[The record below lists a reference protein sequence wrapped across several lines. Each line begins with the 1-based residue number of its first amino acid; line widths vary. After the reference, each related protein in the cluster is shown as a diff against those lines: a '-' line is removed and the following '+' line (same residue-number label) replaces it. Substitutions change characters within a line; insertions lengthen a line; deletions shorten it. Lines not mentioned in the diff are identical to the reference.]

1 MKQFVQNLANMVKV
15 QTLITLVVMAVFA
28 VINNIALKPTITE
41 HEFPF
46 SVTYELNGETVNVEG
61 VCKASY
67 IGNGGYVKATT
78 RQYDEEYIS
87 QRENIGSSFE
97 IFVGNESS
105 ITLFT
110 HIYPDYLMG
119 DPEYDY
125 FDDTVYEPILSY
137 SNWATGE
144 TAEGQDLLEYGAK
157 IISWE
162 LPEPIENSFEFSHI
176 AHMSSADV
184 FPFML
189 IAIVAM
195 IAMMIFVK
203 RDKTVPMEPIDKI
216 SLVLS
221 IAIAVVC
228 IPFVSI
234 YGMLI
239 DINGREPAFSH
250 QMGYLAA
257 AFLVLALAASLGLR
271 RRGYH
276 KSGLIVQFAGPVY
289 FGLHLLISAISYWAA

>member
-1 MKQFVQNLANMVKV
+1 MKKHKLFLPILILVIALLA
-15 QTLITLVVMAVFA
+15 MAACA
-28 VINNIALKPTITE
+28 VISNIALKPTITE

-46 SVTYELNGETVNVEG
+46 SVTYELNGVTETVDA
-61 VCKASY
+61 VCAVTY
-67 IGNGGYVKATT
+67 AGNDGYVKATT
-78 RQYDEEYIS
+78 RQYKEEYIS
-87 QRENIGSSFE
+87 QRENMGSAFE
-97 IFVGNESS
+97 IFVGDECS

-110 HIYPDYLMG
+110 RIYPDYLMG

-125 FDDTVYEPILSY
+125 FDDTIYEPILSY
-137 SNWATGE
+137 SNWSTGE
-144 TAEGQDLLEYGAK
+144 TIEGLELPEQGAK

-184 FPFML
+184 TPFLL
-189 IAIVAM
+189 IAILAM
-195 IAMMIFVK
+195 VAMMIFVK
-203 RDKTVPMEPIDKI
+203 RDKTVPMGDMDKL
-216 SLVLS
+216 SLGFNIVV
-221 IAIAVVC
+221 AVVC
-228 IPFVSI
+228 LPFMSI
-234 YGMLI
+234 YSMFM
-239 DINGREPAFSH
+239 DINGSEAAFSH
-250 QMGYLAA
+250 QMGYLAP

>member
-1 MKQFVQNLANMVKV
+1 MKKHKLFLPILILAIAF
-15 QTLITLVVMAVFA
+15 LAMAVFA
-28 VINNIALKPTITE
+28 VISNIALKPTITE

-46 SVTYELNGETVNVEG
+46 SVTYELDGVTETVDA
-61 VCKASY
+61 VCVVSY
-67 IGNGGYVKATT
+67 AGNGGYVKATT
-78 RQYDEEYIS
+78 RQYEEKYIS
-87 QRENIGSSFE
+87 QRENMGSAFE
-97 IFVGNESS
+97 IFVGDECS

-110 HIYPDYLMG
+110 RIYPDYLMG

-137 SNWATGE
+137 FNWATGE
-144 TAEGQDLLEYGAK
+144 TIEGLELPEQGAK

-189 IAIVAM
+189 IAILAM

-203 RDKTVPMEPIDKI
+203 RDKTVPMKPIDKI
-216 SLVLS
+216 SLGLN
-221 IAIAVVC
+221 IAVAVVC

-234 YGMLI
+234 YSMLM
-239 DINGREPAFSH
+239 DINGSEAAFSH
-250 QMGYLAA
+250 QMGYLAP

>member
-1 MKQFVQNLANMVKV
+1 MKKHKLFLPILILAIAF
-15 QTLITLVVMAVFA
+15 LAMAVFA
-28 VINNIALKPTITE
+28 VISNIALKPTITE

-46 SVTYELNGETVNVEG
+46 SITYELDGVTETVDA
-61 VCKASY
+61 VCAVTY
-67 IGNGGYVKATT
+67 AGNGGYVKATT
-78 RQYDEEYIS
+78 RQYEEKYIS
-87 QRENIGSSFE
+87 QRENMGSAFE
-97 IFVGNESS
+97 IFVGDECS

-110 HIYPDYLMG
+110 RIYPDYLMG

-144 TAEGQDLLEYGAK
+144 TIEGLELPEQGVK

-184 FPFML
+184 FPLML
-189 IAIVAM
+189 IAILAM

-203 RDKTVPMEPIDKI
+203 RDKTVPMKPIDKI
-216 SLVLS
+216 SLVLN
-221 IAIAVVC
+221 IVVAVVC

-234 YGMLI
+234 YSMLI
-239 DINGREPAFSH
+239 DINGSEPAFSH
-250 QMGYLAA
+250 QMGYLAP

>member
-1 MKQFVQNLANMVKV
+1 MKKHKLFVPILILIVALLA
-15 QTLITLVVMAVFA
+15 MAVCA
-28 VINNIALKPTITE
+28 VVSNIALKPTITQ

-46 SVTYELNGETVNVEG
+46 SVTYELDGVTETVDA
-61 VCKASY
+61 VCAVTY
-67 IGNGGYVKATT
+67 AGNGGYVKATT
-78 RQYDEEYIS
+78 RQYDEKYIS

-97 IFVGNESS
+97 IFVGDESS

-110 HIYPDYLMG
+110 RIYPDYLMG

-125 FDDTVYEPILSY
+125 FDDTVYEPILSF

-144 TAEGQDLLEYGAK
+144 TIEGLELPEQGAK

-184 FPFML
+184 FPFLL
-189 IAIVAM
+189 IAILAM

-203 RDKTVPMEPIDKI
+203 RDKTVPMESIDKI
-216 SLVLS
+216 SLGFN

-228 IPFVSI
+228 IPFVSV
-234 YGMLI
+234 YGLFM
-239 DINGREPAFSH
+239 DINGSEAAFSH
-250 QMGYLAA
+250 QMGYLAP

-271 RRGYH
+271 RRGYQ
-276 KSGLIVQFAGPVY
+276 KSGLIVQFAGPAY
-289 FGLHLLISAISYWAA
+289 FGLHIAFSAISYWLA

>member
-1 MKQFVQNLANMVKV
+1 MKKHKLFLPILILAIA
-15 QTLITLVVMAVFA
+15 LLAMAVCA
-28 VINNIALKPTITE
+28 VASNIALKPTITE

-46 SVTYELNGETVNVEG
+46 SITYELDGVTETVDA
-61 VCKASY
+61 VCAVTY
-67 IGNGGYVKATT
+67 AGNGGYVKTTT
-78 RQYDEEYIS
+78 RQYDEKYIS
-87 QRENIGSSFE
+87 QRENIGSAFE
-97 IFVGNESS
+97 IFVGDECS

-110 HIYPDYLMG
+110 RIYPDYLMG

-144 TAEGQDLLEYGAK
+144 TIEGLELPEQGAK

-184 FPFML
+184 FPFLL
-189 IAIVAM
+189 IAILAM

-203 RDKTVPMEPIDKI
+203 RDKTVPMKPIDKI
-216 SLVLS
+216 SLVLN
-221 IAIAVVC
+221 IAVAVVC
-228 IPFVSI
+228 IPIVSA
-234 YGMLI
+234 YGLLM
-239 DINGREPAFSH
+239 DINGSEAAFSH
-250 QMGYLAA
+250 QMGYLAP

-289 FGLHLLISAISYWAA
+289 FGLHLLISAISFWAA

>member
-1 MKQFVQNLANMVKV
+1 MKKHKLFLPILILVIALLA
-15 QTLITLVVMAVFA
+15 MAVFA
-28 VINNIALKPTITE
+28 MVSNIALKPTITA

-46 SVTYELNGETVNVEG
+46 SITYELDGVTETVDA
-61 VCKASY
+61 VCAVTY
-67 IGNGGYVKATT
+67 AGNGGYVKATT
-78 RQYDEEYIS
+78 RQYEEKYIS
-87 QRENIGSSFE
+87 QRENIGSAFE
-97 IFVGNESS
+97 IFVGDECS

-110 HIYPDYLMG
+110 RIYPDYLMG

-144 TAEGQDLLEYGAK
+144 TIEGLELPEQGAK

-176 AHMSSADV
+176 AHMSGADV

-189 IAIVAM
+189 IAVVAM

-203 RDKTVPMEPIDKI
+203 RDKTVPMKPIDKI
-216 SLVLS
+216 SLVLN
-221 IAIAVVC
+221 IAVAVVC
-228 IPFVSI
+228 IPIVSA
-234 YGMLI
+234 YGLFM
-239 DINGREPAFSH
+239 DINGSEAAFSH
-250 QMGYLAA
+250 QMGYLAP

-289 FGLHLLISAISYWAA
+289 FGLHLLISVISYWAA

>member
-1 MKQFVQNLANMVKV
+1 MKQHKLFVPILILIVALLA
-15 QTLITLVVMAVFA
+15 MAVCA
-28 VINNIALKPTITE
+28 VVSNIALKPTITA

-46 SVTYELNGETVNVEG
+46 SITYELDGVTETVDA
-61 VCKASY
+61 VCAVTY
-67 IGNGGYVKATT
+67 AGNGGYVKTTT
-78 RQYDEEYIS
+78 RQYDEKYIS

-97 IFVGNESS
+97 IFVGDESS

-110 HIYPDYLMG
+110 RIYPDYLMG

-144 TAEGQDLLEYGAK
+144 CIEGLELPEQGAK

-176 AHMSSADV
+176 THMSSADV
-184 FPFML
+184 FPFLL
-189 IAIVAM
+189 IAILAM

-216 SLVLS
+216 SLVLN

-228 IPFVSI
+228 IPFVSV
-234 YGMLI
+234 YSMFI
-239 DINGREPAFSH
+239 DINGSDTAFYH
-250 QMGYLAA
+250 QMGYLAP

-271 RRGYH
+271 RRGYQ
-276 KSGLIVQFAGPVY
+276 KSGLIVQFAGPAY
-289 FGLHLLISAISYWAA
+289 FGLHIAFSAIS

>member
-1 MKQFVQNLANMVKV
+1 MKKHKLFLPILILAIAF
-15 QTLITLVVMAVFA
+15 LAMAVFA
-28 VINNIALKPTITE
+28 VISNIALKPTITA

-46 SVTYELNGETVNVEG
+46 SITYELDGVTETVDA
-61 VCKASY
+61 VCAVTY
-67 IGNGGYVKATT
+67 AGNGGYVKATT
-78 RQYDEEYIS
+78 RQYDEKYIS
-87 QRENIGSSFE
+87 QRENIGSAFE
-97 IFVGNESS
+97 IFVGDECS

-110 HIYPDYLMG
+110 RIYPDYLMG

-144 TAEGQDLLEYGAK
+144 TIEGLELPEQGVK

-176 AHMSSADV
+176 AHMSGADV

-189 IAIVAM
+189 IAILAM

-203 RDKTVPMEPIDKI
+203 RDKTVPMKSIDKI
-216 SLVLS
+216 SLILN
-221 IAIAVVC
+221 IAVAVVC
-228 IPFVSI
+228 IPFVSV
-234 YGMLI
+234 YGLFM
-239 DINGREPAFSH
+239 DINGSEAAFSH
-250 QMGYLAA
+250 QMGYLAP

-271 RRGYH
+271 RRGYQ

-289 FGLHLLISAISYWAA
+289 FGLHLLISVISYWAA

>member
-1 MKQFVQNLANMVKV
+1 MKKHKLFLPILILVIALLA
-15 QTLITLVVMAVFA
+15 MAVCA
-28 VINNIALKPTITE
+28 VVSNIALKPTITE

-46 SVTYELNGETVNVEG
+46 SITYELDGVTETVDA
-61 VCKASY
+61 VCAVTY
-67 IGNGGYVKATT
+67 AGNGGYVKTTT
-78 RQYDEEYIS
+78 RQYDEKYIS
-87 QRENIGSSFE
+87 QRENMGSAFE
-97 IFVGNESS
+97 IYVGDDCS

-144 TAEGQDLLEYGAK
+144 TAEGLELPEQGAK

-176 AHMSSADV
+176 THMSSADV

-189 IAIVAM
+189 IAILAM

-203 RDKTVPMEPIDKI
+203 RDKTVPMKPIDKI
-216 SLVLS
+216 SLGFN
-221 IAIAVVC
+221 IAVAVVF

-234 YGMLI
+234 YSMLM
-239 DINGREPAFSH
+239 DINGSEAAFSH
-250 QMGYLAA
+250 QMGYLAP

-271 RRGYH
+271 RRGYS

-289 FGLHLLISAISYWAA
+289 FGLHLLISAISFWAA

>member
-1 MKQFVQNLANMVKV
+1 MKKHKLFLPILILVIALLA
-15 QTLITLVVMAVFA
+15 MAVFA
-28 VINNIALKPTITE
+28 VISNIALKPTITA

-46 SVTYELNGETVNVEG
+46 SITYELDGVTETVDA
-61 VCKASY
+61 VCAVTY
-67 IGNGGYVKATT
+67 AGNGGYVKTTT
-78 RQYDEEYIS
+78 RQYDEKYIS
-87 QRENIGSSFE
+87 QRENIGSAFE
-97 IFVGNESS
+97 IFVGDECS

-110 HIYPDYLMG
+110 RIYPDYLMG

-144 TAEGQDLLEYGAK
+144 TIEGLELPEQGAK

-184 FPFML
+184 FPFLL
-189 IAIVAM
+189 IAILAM

-203 RDKTVPMEPIDKI
+203 RDKTVPMKPIDKI
-216 SLVLS
+216 SLVLN
-221 IAIAVVC
+221 IVVAVVC

-234 YGMLI
+234 YSMLI
-239 DINGREPAFSH
+239 DINGSEPAFYH
-250 QMGYLAA
+250 QMGYLAP

-289 FGLHLLISAISYWAA
+289 FGLHIAFSAISYLLA